1 MNWPKILKTIRGRLF
16 LTQTEMAERIGVSFA
31 SVNRWEQGYHE
42 PTMKA
47 KKKIAVICD
56 ELNIDMESL

>member
-1 MNWPKILKTIRGRLF
+1 MNWPIIIKTIRGKLF
-16 LTQTEMAERIGVSFA
+16 LTQTELANQIGVSFA

-47 KKKIAVICD
+47 KKKIAAICND
-56 ELNIDMESL
+56 LNIEMEDL